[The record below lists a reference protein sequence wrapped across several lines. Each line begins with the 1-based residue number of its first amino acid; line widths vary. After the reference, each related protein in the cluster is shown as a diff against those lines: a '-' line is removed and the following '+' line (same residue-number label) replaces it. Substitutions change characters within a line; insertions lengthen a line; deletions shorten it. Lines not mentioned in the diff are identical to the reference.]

1 MDSAI
6 SKEDEER
13 YQKLVTENEQLQRLI
28 TQKEEKIRV
37 LRQRLVERGDAKGTE
52 LN

>member
-1 MDSAI
+1 MD

-37 LRQRLVERGDAKGTE
+37 LRQRLVERGDA
-52 LN
+52 